1 MAESGPT
8 PESSKPNGPPTKP
21 SWSDRF
27 FGLTPARR
35 GRAVDDANDKRRE
48 QHSMAG
54 AGLEMAAGIGLFAG
68 IGYGIDRW
76 LGSLPWGTVVGA
88 LLGMTAGM
96 YLLIK
101 AAQRQGGGK

>member
-1 MAESGPT
+1 VADPD
-8 PESSKPNGPPTKP
+8 PEPNPSSDDPPRGRP

-27 FGLTPARR
+27 FGLSTATRNDAADEARR
-35 GRAVDDANDKRRE
+35 AK
-48 QHSMAG
+48 HSMAG

-68 IGYGIDRW
+68 IGYVIDRS

-101 AAQRQGGGK
+101 AAKRQGGGK